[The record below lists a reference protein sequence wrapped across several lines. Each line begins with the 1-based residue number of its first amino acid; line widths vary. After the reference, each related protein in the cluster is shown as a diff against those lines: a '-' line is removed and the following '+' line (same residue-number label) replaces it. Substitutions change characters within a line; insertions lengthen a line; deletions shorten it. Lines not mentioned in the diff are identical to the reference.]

1 MTAVDASPADRDP
14 LQPLLDELAVPASD
28 VEEADRRG
36 PAARAA
42 LVATR
47 AVLPAQPCLTPR
59 QVWEQAGVEEERAK
73 ALWRAMGFPDLDDEV
88 ASLTD
93 ADLEALRTT
102 AALTA
107 GGLIADDVIL
117 QLARVMSQSMAT
129 ISAALVDVIGGAIP
143 NSPDPAEALAAALRV
158 ARAALPLADDLV
170 IYLFRRHLANANE
183 RAVFRT
189 FGTPEGSPSLAV
201 GFADLVDFTGSTRT
215 IDDDDLALLVER
227 FAAVASG
234 IVATQGGRVV
244 KMIGDEVM
252 FVTERPAAAA
262 EIALSLTERVEEA
275 GIGSLRAAVT
285 LGSVLLAQGD
295 LFGATVNLAARLVT
309 AARPGTVLVDDA
321 LAERLDGSYMTKP
334 VPARKL
340 KGVGHVQ
347 PLVLRRSDP
356 SEQRQ

>member
-1 MTAVDASPADRDP
+1 MVDDSTSAADP
-14 LQPLLDELAVPASD
+14 LQPLLEELGVAAAD
-28 VEEADRRG
+28 VEAADRQG

-47 AVLPAQPCLTPR
+47 AVLPAEPRYTPR
-59 QVWEQAGVEEERAK
+59 QVWEQAGVDEQRAK
-73 ALWRAMGFPDLDDEV
+73 ALWRAMGFPDLEDDV
-88 ASLTD
+88 RSLTD
-93 ADLEALRTT
+93 ADLEALRTVN
-102 AALTA
+102 ALTA
-107 GGLIADDVIL
+107 GGLIEADVIL

-129 ISAALVDVIGGAIP
+129 ISAALVDAIGSAIP
-143 NSPDPAEALAAALRV
+143 VSPDPGEALAAALRV
-158 ARAALPLADDLV
+158 ARASLPLADNLV

-201 GFADLVDFTGSTRT
+201 GFADLVDFTRSSRT
-215 IDDDDLALLVER
+215 IDEDELASLVER

-234 IVATQGGRVV
+234 VVAENGGRVV

-252 FVTERPAAAA
+252 FVTDDPARGA
-262 EIALSLTERVEEA
+262 EIALTLTERVEEA
-275 GIGSLRAAVT
+275 GIGTLRAAVT

-295 LFGATVNLAARLVT
+295 LFGPTVNLAARLV
-309 AARPGTVLVDDA
+309 AAAHPGTVLVDDA
-321 LAERLDGSYMTKP
+321 LAECLDGSYFTKP

-347 PLVLRRSDP
+347 PLVLRRLKE
-356 SEQRQ
+356 SEQRK